1 MLFRSD
7 ISPLGKLTN
16 LQSLSLTERGVT
28 DISALANLTNL
39 QSLEIRESG
48 NAKISDW
55 SPVAHVPN
63 LTKS

>member
-1 MLFRSD
+1 MDLEVAELRYSGTGSG
-7 ISPLGKLTN
+7 I
-16 LQSLSLTERGVT
+16 T

-39 QSLEIRESG
+39 QSLEIREYG
-48 NAKISDW
+48 EAKISDW